1 MFILGKTG
9 MGKTVTCAFALLPSK
24 EKLCSSRLAAA
35 IKQEMD
41 KLEVAN
47 QMKTIMMDY
56 ERGVI
61 ESFKTTFEDAQIA
74 GCDFHWKS
82 CIRKRIAGDGLQLLY
97 NNDIQFSML
106 IRYIWALSCVPPDMI
121 QAAWTTVIQE
131 KVRQAAPTWEKDYEK
146 QLATFLKYID
156 RTWIGELNTRTQVRK
171 KPLFPV
177 TMWNKYQPILD
188 GDALTN
194 NVVEG
199 YNNAFCLSLPARPT
213 DWHLMERFQKEEA
226 MTKASLQQA
235 AMGNLG
241 PDENKARA
249 HSRRDRAEKLRNLVL
264 NYSNMSLKDYLDG
277 LIFFYE

>member
-1 MFILGKTG
+1 MFILGMTG
-9 MGKTVTCAFALLPSK
+9 MGKTVPCAFALLPSK
-24 EKLCSSRLAAA
+24 EKLCYSRLAAA

-47 QMKTIMMDY
+47 QVKIIMMDY
-56 ERGVI
+56 ERGLI
-61 ESFKTTFEDAQIA
+61 ESFKTTFEDVQIA

-82 CIRKRIAGDGLQLLY
+82 CIRKWIAGDGLLLLY
-97 NNDIQFSML
+97 NNDIQFSMF
-106 IRYIWALSCVPPDMI
+106 IRYIWALSYVPPDMI
-121 QAAWTTVIQE
+121 LAAWTTVIQD

-146 QLATFLKYID
+146 ELATFLKYIY

-177 TMWNKYQPILD
+177 SMWNKYQPIQD

-199 YNNAFCLSLPARPT
+199 YNNAFFLSLPARPT
-213 DWHLMERFQKEEA
+213 DWHLIERFHKEKA
-226 MTKASLQQA
+226 MSKACLQQA

-241 PDENKARA
+241 PDDNKARA
-249 HSRRDRAEKLRNLVL
+249 LSRRDRRSSCETWYRTTAT
-264 NYSNMSLKDYLDG
+264 
-277 LIFFYE
+277 